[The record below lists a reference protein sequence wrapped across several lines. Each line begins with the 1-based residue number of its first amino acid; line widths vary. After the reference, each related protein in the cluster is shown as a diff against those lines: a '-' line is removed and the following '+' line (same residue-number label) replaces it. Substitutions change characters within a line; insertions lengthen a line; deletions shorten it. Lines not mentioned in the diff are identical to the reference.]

1 MLEFICGKKG
11 SGKTKR
17 MVELANM
24 LSEETDGRIVFMDD
38 NNDRIFDLRHAVRL
52 IIADEY
58 DIKSPDALYG
68 FIQGIIAG
76 DFDINTVFIDSFLSI
91 LNKPVSELI
100 DLFEKL
106 DKMSTRHKVRLI
118 ASLSGD
124 LDTMPEYVKRK
135 AMN

>member
-11 SGKTKR
+11 SGKTRR
-17 MVELANM
+17 MVDMANI
-24 LSEETDGRIVFMDD
+24 LSEETNGRIIFVDD
-38 NNDRIFDLRHAVRL
+38 NNDRIFDLKHAIRL
-52 IIADEY
+52 IMADEY
-58 DIKSPDALYG
+58 DINSPEALYG

-91 LNKPVSELI
+91 LNKPVSELQ

-106 DKMSTRHKVRLI
+106 DKASSKHNVRLI
-118 ASLSGD
+118 ASISGD